1 MTQCTNVP
9 MISAH
14 DWYKHPMYQSW
25 AEMIGTLVHWYIGT
39 LVHLVYQSWAEMIGT
54 FVHLYIGTLYIGT
67 LVHWNI
73 GTLEHRFFI
82 GSCYVPIMGR
92 NDWDVGALVRLGL
105 CPNHGPK

>member
-39 LVHLVYQSWAEMIGT
+39 LVHW
-54 FVHLYIGTLYIGT
+54 YIGT
-67 LVHWNI
+67 LVHW
-73 GTLEHRFFI
+73 FI
-82 GSCYVPIMGR
+82 
-92 NDWDVGALVRLGL
+92 L
-105 CPNHGPK
+105 CTNHGPK